1 MSFQDYLDYRKT
13 AKNKKISEHFT
24 MFEIINSDTA
34 ISKKIDNRP
43 TTQVVTN
50 ATALIKNVLEKVR
63 IHFNSPVIVNSIYRS
78 PDLNKAV
85 GGAVDKNGK
94 PKSQHCFGQAAD
106 ITVKGHSVQEVFDYI
121 KHNLIFD
128 QIIFEGT
135 WVHVSFRITPTNRRE
150 ALIYKNGKYIKV

>member
-1 MSFQDYLDYRKT
+1 MSFQDYLAYRKD
-13 AKNKKISEHFT
+13 AVKKKISEHFT

-34 ISKKIDNRP
+34 IAKKIDNRP
-43 TTQVVTN
+43 TAQVVTN

-63 IHFNSPVIVNSIYRS
+63 IHFNSLVIVNSIYRS

-106 ITVKGHSVQEVFDYI
+106 ITVKGHSIQEVFDYI
-121 KHNLIFD
+121 KKNLIYD
-128 QIIFEGT
+128 QLIHEGT
-135 WVHVSFRITPTNRRE
+135 WVHVSFSLVKNRKQSLR
-150 ALIYKNGKYIKV
+150 LVNGKYIAA